1 MKIILLRIIPYFQFN
16 KGLTLGLKLSETF
29 CKPLLGLY
37 LMQQVI
43 ILITAKC
50 AKMFVVLVMTP
61 PPVPI
66 VLTSASIQYTFG
78 SSFTYLKSQP

>member
-1 MKIILLRIIPYFQFN
+1 MLMKIMLLPIIPYFQFN
-16 KGLTLGLKLSETF
+16 KGLTLDLKLSETF
-29 CKPLLGLY
+29 CKPLPGLH
-37 LMQQVI
+37 LTCQII
-43 ILITAKC
+43 ILVIGKC

-78 SSFTYLKSQP
+78 SSFT

>member
-1 MKIILLRIIPYFQFN
+1 MKIILLPIIPYFKFN
-16 KGLTLGLKLSETF
+16 KGLTLDLKLSETF
-29 CKPLLGLY
+29 CKPLPGLH
-37 LMQQVI
+37 LINQVT
-43 ILITAKC
+43 ILIMAKC

-66 VLTSASIQYTFG
+66 VLTSAPIQYTFG